1 MQRTGGELLVDCLL
15 ALGASDGFGIPGE
28 SYLAVLD
35 AFYDRADDFR
45 FTICR
50 NEGGAAFMAAAHGKL
65 TGSPGLCF
73 VTRGPG
79 ASNASIGVHTAY
91 QDSTPM
97 LLFVGQV
104 GSDMKGREAFQE
116 INYYSFFG
124 DLTKWVVE
132 IEDCNRI
139 PELISRA
146 WSMAL
151 SGRPGPV
158 VIALPEDM
166 LRNTTSVEP
175 CNSVVIAE
183 ASPSLDSLS
192 SAIDA
197 LTQAH
202 RPLVIAGGGGWNNDG
217 RVALD
222 TFCHQTGL
230 PLVAAFRF
238 QDLCD
243 HANPVYIGDAGVGMP
258 SYMRDVIKQADV
270 VLAIGIR
277 FGEMTTGAYELLDCP
292 NPTQILIHAHSS
304 DRELGKVYQAQ
315 IPIHSGP
322 NEMCKSLLKSGSE
335 KAFTRIK
342 QQCQAWLASC
352 REAYL
357 ALPESAPS
365 TGDVD
370 MLSVTSYVQEKI
382 PDDAIITNG
391 AGNFAV
397 WPNRYIQYRKNMRLL
412 APQCGAMG
420 YGVPAAIA
428 AKRRYPKRTVICFA
442 GDGDFQMNGQE
453 IGTAVQY
460 GCVPIIL
467 ILNNGC
473 YGTIRSHQEREYPGR
488 PSGTEIINPDYTVLA
503 KAYGIPGYL
512 VTTTEAFQ
520 SAFDEAITQDR
531 GAIIELAL
539 AGRTT
544 TSL

>member
-1 MQRTGGELLVDCLL
+1 
-15 ALGASDGFGIPGE
+15 
-28 SYLAVLD
+28 
-35 AFYDRADDFR
+35 
-45 FTICR
+45 
-50 NEGGAAFMAAAHGKL
+50 
-65 TGSPGLCF
+65 
-73 VTRGPG
+73 
-79 ASNASIGVHTAY
+79 
-91 QDSTPM
+91 
-97 LLFVGQV
+97 
-104 GSDMKGREAFQE
+104 
-116 INYYSFFG
+116 
-124 DLTKWVVE
+124 
-132 IEDCNRI
+132 
-139 PELISRA
+139 
-146 WSMAL
+146 L

-158 VIALPEDM
+158 VVALPEDM
-166 LRNTTSVEP
+166 LRSTTSVEP
-175 CNSVVIAE
+175 CDSVVIAE

-192 SAIDA
+192 SAIDV
-197 LTQAH
+197 LTQAQ

-222 TFCHQTGL
+222 AFCHQAGL

-292 NPTQILIHAHSS
+292 NPTQILIHVHSS

-322 NEMCKSLLKSGSE
+322 NEMCKSLLESGSDE
-335 KAFTRIK
+335 TFAGIK

-357 ALPESAPS
+357 DLPASAPS

-370 MLSVTSYVQEKI
+370 MLSVTRYVQEKI

-397 WPNRYIQYRKNMRLL
+397 WPNRYIKYHKKMRLL

-460 GCVPIIL
+460 DCVPIIL

-473 YGTIRSHQEREYPGR
+473 YGTIRTHQEREYPGR

-520 SAFDEAITQDR
+520 SVFDEAITQDR
-531 GAIIELAL
+531 GALIELAL